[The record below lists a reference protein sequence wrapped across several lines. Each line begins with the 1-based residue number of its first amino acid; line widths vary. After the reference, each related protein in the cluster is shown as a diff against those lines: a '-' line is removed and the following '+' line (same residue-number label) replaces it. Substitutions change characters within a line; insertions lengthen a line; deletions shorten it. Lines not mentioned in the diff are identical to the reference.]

1 MKLLLDENLS
11 PRLPAMLADLYP
23 DSSQIE
29 LLGLRGSADTAVW
42 DYAKAHDF
50 VLVSK
55 DNDFRQR
62 SFQYG
67 APPKVAWISVA
78 SCGARRSIIRRRSC
92 CARAPSRL
100 GYSTC
105 ESPETSAWKR
115 KPKPCCNPATGYST
129 TSMDKASSLTPF
141 TMVTCVPFSVPGL

>member
-11 PRLPAMLADLYP
+11 PRLPALLADAYP

-29 LLGLRGSADTAVW
+29 LLGLRGATDTAVW
-42 DYAKAHDF
+42 EFAKMEGY

-67 APPKVAWISVA
+67 APPKVVWLSVGNA
-78 SCGARRSIIRRRSC
+78 GTSIIL
-92 CARAPSRL
+92 RL
-100 GYSTC
+100 LR
-105 ESPETSAWKR
+105 ESLAEIEGFVQQPESALLVLALKEL
-115 KPKPCCNPATGYST
+115 P
-129 TSMDKASSLTPF
+129 
-141 TMVTCVPFSVPGL
+141 